1 MLKINES
8 AAIPL
13 ANAPSQLRRRTA
25 ASIAPKPI
33 ACGRQKFNAIASTN
47 PASSTE
53 QVRCK
58 KTGLGLPAT
67 DHWLRIVKSWHSPSD
82 VPSTLC

>member
-1 MLKINES
+1 MLKVNES
-8 AAIPL
+8 AAILP

-25 ASIAPKPI
+25 APIAPRPI
-33 ACGRQKFNAIASTN
+33 VCGRQKFNAIASTN

-58 KTGLGLPAT
+58 KTAPTRPVGYG
-67 DHWLRIVKSWHSPSD
+67 S
-82 VPSTLC
+82 